1 MSDVNEQ
8 DKDKL
13 AARPK
18 RLELKKTVEAG
29 QVRQSF
35 SHGRTKAVAVEV
47 RKKRT
52 IVPPGSAKPAADAA
66 HAAAAPQ
73 APAAQAAT
81 SPAQAA
87 ATQASASQAPAA
99 QAASPASAAPQL
111 QARPSYAQAIAAA
124 EAAKAEAQSQAREAE
139 AKAPPAAPPPAAAPA
154 GAPPAASGPRMSAPA
169 SGPRMSAP
177 ATGDTRPASSGPR
190 MSAPA
195 TGELRGNRG
204 PQRGTAG
211 QQRGTGMVLK
221 TLTEEEKQQRSRT
234 NEDERRKFAEMR
246 RVAEQDMRRRQDDL
260 SRAVAE
266 REAASRRA
274 AEEEAR
280 KKTEEEARKK
290 AEAEAVRRLA
300 DKEKAAAALAAN
312 PATSGAPGRPV
323 DAEDEDDGA
332 SRRRGAAAPGKAA
345 PARPAPAKTR
355 STDDRRRG
363 KLTITS
369 ALDENERVR
378 SVASFRRRV
387 EREKRLMQQAS
398 MAPTKVLRDVVVPE
412 TITVQELASR
422 MAERGVD
429 VIKALMKMGVM
440 ATINQV
446 IDADTAELIVA
457 EFGHRVQRV
466 AESDIEIGLVE
477 DADEDNVLLPRP
489 PVVTVMGHV
498 DHGKTSLLDA
508 LRQTDVAGGEAGGI
522 TQHIGAY
529 QVHLKS
535 GKAITFLD
543 TPGHEAFTQM
553 RARGA
558 KATDIVVLVVAADDS
573 VMPQTVEAI
582 HHATAAKVPIV
593 VAINKCD
600 KPGANPDKVRR
611 ELLQHGIVVEQL
623 GGEVQAVEVSAKAKT
638 NLDQLEEQILLQAE
652 ILDLKANPD
661 RRADGVVIEA
671 KLERGRGSVAT
682 VLVQRGTLHVGDVFV
697 AGNAYGRVR
706 ALIDD
711 KGKNVV
717 EAGPASPVE
726 VLGLQ
731 GTPEAGDEFMVV
743 ENEARAREVAEFRQR
758 KLRDARAAAGNRG
771 TLEQMFSKIK
781 AGEAKELPI
790 VIKTDVQGSLEAIL
804 GSAQKLATEEVAVRV
819 LHGAVGAIN
828 ESDIALAAASG
839 GAIIGFNVRA
849 SKQARD
855 MAERDGVDIRYYSI
869 IYNVLDDLKALLSG
883 MLAPTVRER
892 FLGYADIREVFN
904 ITKIGKVAGCMVTE
918 GLVKRGAKVRLLRDN
933 VVIHEGQLSTLKR
946 FKDDVREVK
955 QGMDCGMS
963 FENYDDIKQG
973 DMIECFELETVAR
986 QL

>member
-1 MSDVNEQ
+1 MSDVNDQ

-13 AARPK
+13 GARPK
-18 RLELKKTVEAG
+18 RLELKKTVETG

-35 SHGRTKAVAVEV
+35 SHGRSKAVTVEV
-47 RKKRT
+47 RKTRK
-52 IVPPGSAKPAADAA
+52 IVPPGAAKPAEPAA
-66 HAAAAPQ
+66 APPPAAAAAAPRPAAAAPQ
-73 APAAQAAT
+73 FVP
-81 SPAQAA
+81 
-87 ATQASASQAPAA
+87 
-99 QAASPASAAPQL
+99 
-111 QARPSYAQAIAAA
+111 RPTPAQAIAAA
-124 EAAKAEAQSQAREAE
+124 EAARAQETHSPAEPPAAAEPVVAEHVEA
-139 AKAPPAAPPPAAAPA
+139 AAPPPVAAEAAPA
-154 GAPPAASGPRMSAPA
+154 PAPKPVAPKPAASAPPKPVEPRQ
-169 SGPRMSAP
+169 GPRMSAP
-177 ATGDTRPASSGPR
+177 ATAESRLTARTPPRAPASPRPA
-190 MSAPA
+190 
-195 TGELRGNRG
+195 
-204 PQRGTAG
+204 
-211 QQRGTGMVLK
+211 TGMVLK
-221 TLTEEEKQQRSRT
+221 TLTEEERSQRART
-234 NEDERRKFAEMR
+234 NSDDVRRLAEMR
-246 RVAEQDMRRRQDDL
+246 RAAEEGMKRRQDDL

-266 REAASRRA
+266 REAAGRRA
-274 AEEEAR
+274 AEEEIR
-280 KKTEEEARKK
+280 KKTEEETRKK
-290 AEAEAVRRLA
+290 AEADAVRRLA
-300 DKEKAAAALAAN
+300 EKEKLAKA
-312 PATSGAPGRPV
+312 PADDPSLPPGRGPAGGRAVAV
-323 DAEDEDDGA
+323 DEEDDGG
-332 SRRRGAAAPGKAA
+332 SRRKAGPGASKTA
-345 PARPAPAKTR
+345 PARPAPSKTR
-355 STDDRRRG
+355 VDDRRRG
-363 KLTITS
+363 KLTISS
-369 ALDENERVR
+369 ALDEGERVR
-378 SVASFRRRV
+378 SVAAFRRRV
-387 EREKRLMQQAS
+387 ERERRMMQQANDE
-398 MAPTKVLRDVVVPE
+398 APKKVLRDVVIPE
-412 TITVQELASR
+412 TITVQELANR
-422 MAERGVD
+422 MAERAVD
-429 VIKALMKMGVM
+429 VIKSLMKMGVM

-446 IDADTAELIVA
+446 VDADTAELLVA

-466 AESDIEIGLVE
+466 SESDVEMGLMAERDDDVL
-477 DADEDNVLLPRP
+477 LLPRP

-529 QVHLKS
+529 QVRMKS

-573 VMPQTVEAI
+573 VMPQTIEAI
-582 HHATAAKVPIV
+582 HHATAAKVPVV

-600 KPGANPDKVRR
+600 KPQANPDKVRR

-623 GGEVQAVEVSAKAKT
+623 GGEVQSVEVSAKART
-638 NLDQLEEQILLQAE
+638 NLEQLEELILLQAE

-661 RRADGVVIEA
+661 RRADGLVIEA

-697 AGNAYGRVR
+697 AGSAYGRVR

-717 EAGPASPVE
+717 EAGPSVPVE

-758 KLRDARAAAGNRG
+758 KVRDARATQGARS

-790 VIKTDVQGSLEAIL
+790 VIKADVQGSLEAIL
-804 GSAQKLATEEVAVRV
+804 SSAHKLSTEEVAVRV

-828 ESDIALAAASG
+828 ESDIALAGASNG
-839 GAIIGFNVRA
+839 IVIGFNVRA

-855 MAERDGVDIRYYSI
+855 LAEKDGVDIRYYSI

-892 FLGYADIREVFN
+892 FLGYAEIREVFS
-904 ITKIGKVAGCMVTE
+904 ISRVGKVAGCMVTD

-933 VVIHEGQLSTLKR
+933 VVIHEGALSTLKR

-973 DMIECFELETVAR
+973 DMIECFELESVAR